1 MAEDWCRASPAA
13 LRAARGPQMKKLR
26 FKESAAAAT
35 GNARRRSHGRPRI
48 TPLKKAGP
56 AARGAAPHERRKAAA
71 WGIDGSSS
79 ARATVFPR
87 AEQMLRRGAGISKLS
102 VGPRGKLPTLMA
114 TRARVPYVSGG
125 VAGGG
130 RPMQAKEAAAL
141 LGINLRSE
149 AWQGAESG
157 LSEGELWRA
166 TLDSVDAHHVR
177 ALWSNCTEMAEAKG
191 RALEGRELRYAGM
204 FAGALDAIFTGG
216 RAAGWPLRY
225 VAAAEQD
232 RLRRRCLG
240 QAYHIPKGRQY
251 MRRRAEWRQS
261 WQRGST
267 CSARRH
273 RVGCCHRRSGR
284 GGRREARCTPRQ
296 SRRYSAGHRPSCW
309 RTWRTC
315 GGWWRS
321 ASRW

>member
-1 MAEDWCRASPAA
+1 M
-13 LRAARGPQMKKLR
+13 
-26 FKESAAAAT
+26 
-35 GNARRRSHGRPRI
+35 
-48 TPLKKAGP
+48 
-56 AARGAAPHERRKAAA
+56 
-71 WGIDGSSS
+71 
-79 ARATVFPR
+79 
-87 AEQMLRRGAGISKLS
+87 
-102 VGPRGKLPTLMA
+102 
-114 TRARVPYVSGG
+114 PYVNGG

-141 LGINLRSE
+141 LAINLRSE

-166 TLDSVDAHHVR
+166 TADSVDAHHVR
-177 ALWSNCTEMAEAKG
+177 ALWSNCAEMAEAKG

-240 QAYHIPKGRQY
+240 QAYYIPKGRQY

-267 CSARRH
+267 C
-273 RVGCCHRRSGR
+273 
-284 GGRREARCTPRQ
+284 
-296 SRRYSAGHRPSCW
+296 
-309 RTWRTC
+309 
-315 GGWWRS
+315 
-321 ASRW
+321 